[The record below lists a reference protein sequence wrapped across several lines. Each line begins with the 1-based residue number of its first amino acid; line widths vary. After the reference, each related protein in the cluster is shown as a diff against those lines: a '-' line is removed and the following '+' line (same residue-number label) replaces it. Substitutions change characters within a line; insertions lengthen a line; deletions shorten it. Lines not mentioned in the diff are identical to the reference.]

1 MSRTGLI
8 FRALAAVA
16 AAALLHACAHSAG
29 MVLPGS
35 SSGTQSVVPMAN
47 PPMCKGQKNAKDHA
61 SVTETLST
69 TGGSL
74 CIPEFGGFGG
84 KVKYPGAS
92 PSVQVT
98 LTSSTTDYNGM
109 PQLGQGTAIF
119 YLQLAI
125 SGATTFGNKVRR
137 GGGLTSAQIQ
147 PGYPYTIY
155 GQAVVFGIKFNF
167 GPCYAT
173 ATHGKYGGV
182 IGGVGTLLKG
192 AQIPTAANAVLEVY
206 SGQQTSSPC

>member
-1 MSRTGLI
+1 MPRIGLVLRAMS
-8 FRALAAVA
+8 AAV
-16 AAALLHACAHSAG
+16 AAALLHACAHTAG
-29 MVLPGS
+29 VMPAS
-35 SSGTQSVVPMAN
+35 SSGAQGLLPTAN
-47 PPMCKGQKNAKDHA
+47 PPACKGQKNSQDYA

-69 TGGSL
+69 KGGAL

-92 PSVQVT
+92 PSVHVT
-98 LTSSTTDYNGM
+98 LTSSTTNYNGM
-109 PQLGQGTAIF
+109 PQLGKGSAIF

-125 SGATTFGNKVRR
+125 SGATSFGNKVRG

-147 PGYPYTIY
+147 PGYPYTVY
-155 GQAVVFGIKFNF
+155 GQAVVFGITFNF

-173 ATHGKYGGV
+173 ATSGKYGGV

-192 AQIPTAANAVLEVY
+192 QSIPTAGNAVLEVY

>member
-1 MSRTGLI
+1 MSRIGLVI
-8 FRALAAVA
+8 RALPAIA
-16 AAALLHACAHSAG
+16 AAALLYACAQTAG
-29 MVLPGS
+29 VVPQR
-35 SSGTQSVVPMAN
+35 SSGTQAVLPMAN
-47 PPMCKGQKNAKDHA
+47 PPACKGQKNTKDYA
-61 SVTETLST
+61 SVTETLT
-69 TGGSL
+69 TKGGSL

-98 LTSSTTDYNGM
+98 LTSSTTNYNGM

-155 GQAVVFGIKFNF
+155 GQAVVFGVKFNF

-173 ATHGKYGGV
+173 ATQGKYGGV

>member
-1 MSRTGLI
+1 MSRIGLI
-8 FRALAAVA
+8 VRALPAVA
-16 AAALLHACAHSAG
+16 AAALLHACAHSASA
-29 MVLPGS
+29 VLPGD
-35 SSGTQSVVPMAN
+35 SSGTQGLLPMAN

-69 TGGSL
+69 KGGSL

-98 LTSSTTDYNGM
+98 LTSSTTNYNGM

-125 SGATTFGNKVRR
+125 SGSTSFGNKVRH

-147 PGYPYTIY
+147 PGYPYTVY
-155 GQAVVFGIKFNF
+155 GQAVVFGVKVNF

-182 IGGVGTLLKG
+182 IGGVGNLLKG
-192 AQIPTAANAVLEVY
+192 QSIPTAGNAVLEVY
-206 SGQQTSSPC
+206 AGQQTSSPC